1 LIELLIDVTIFI
13 ILCSMLLFLLNPIKQ
28 INKARDSSRKEDFKQ
43 IRIALDTYYNDHNC
57 YPLSLSFG
65 EEWKGGTIVYMK
77 KVPQDPSCGQ
87 KGSACYTYVV
97 DPSAT
102 CPQWHVLFG
111 KLAIAPSTALPACL
125 LESDC
130 LPSNYT
136 SSGYNLCD
144 FGGNLDCDVLHAQ
157 TLEEETTEPSPTT
170 NPTGSGSNSTGTPP
184 VPTPTTFTIPPDG
197 IYYCGCG
204 NAHVTVC
211 NVTYSI
217 PSGGIPYYLDKACS
231 NQCGQPC

>member
-1 LIELLIDVTIFI
+1 
-13 ILCSMLLFLLNPIKQ
+13 MLLFLIKPGQ
-28 INKARDSSRKEDFKQ
+28 QLNKARDSSRKEDFKQ

-57 YPLSLSFG
+57 YPASLAFG
-65 EEWKGGTIVYMK
+65 TEWKEGATVYMK
-77 KVPQDPSCGQ
+77 KIPQDPGCGRS
-87 KGSACYTYVV
+87 GSACYTYVV
-97 DPSAT
+97 DSASS

-125 LESDC
+125 LEADC
-130 LPSNYT
+130 LPNNYA

-144 FGGNLDCDVLHAQ
+144 FGGNIDCSVLQ
-157 TLEEETTEPSPTT
+157 SQMLPLSEENTVPVSPTASPII
-170 NPTGSGSNSTGTPP
+170 NPASPTPF
-184 VPTPTTFTIPPDG
+184 VPTPTTFTIPTNG

-211 NVTYSI
+211 NVTFSI
-217 PSGGIPYYLDKACS
+217 PPGGIPYYLDNACS